1 MYLIIGGNG
10 YLGNYIIQSILQN
23 TEEQIIATARKID
36 NLKNTNRIFG
46 TNVIFWTMLILK
58 LW

>member
-36 NLKNTNRIFG
+36 NLKNTNRIFHA
-46 TNVIFWTMLILK
+46 
-58 LW
+58 